1 MNKDQSSGDRI
12 SGVVTGPAQ
21 GQVAIGKDIAQ
32 HQATG
37 SMTMELSD
45 AERGELRDLFTKLKQ
60 DVAEAVPEAERD
72 AAIDRIDELHEAVA
86 AGPPDLT
93 TVRYVKEWFARKLPA
108 VAGIVAAVLVH
119 PLVGGIVTV
128 AGERMADEIIGP
140 PHRGT

>member
-1 MNKDQSSGDRI
+1 MSKDQSSGDRI

-21 GQVAIGKDIAQ
+21 GQIAIGKDIGQ

-45 AERGELRDLFTKLKQ
+45 AEREELRDLFTRLKQ
-60 DVAEAVPEAERD
+60 DVANAVPEAERD
-72 AAIDRIDELHEAVA
+72 AATERIDELHDAVA
-86 AGPPDLT
+86 AGPPNLT
-93 TVRYVKEWFARKLPA
+93 TVRSVKEWFAHKLPA

-128 AGERMADEIIGP
+128 AGERMADEVIGP
-140 PHRGT
+140 PHRAT